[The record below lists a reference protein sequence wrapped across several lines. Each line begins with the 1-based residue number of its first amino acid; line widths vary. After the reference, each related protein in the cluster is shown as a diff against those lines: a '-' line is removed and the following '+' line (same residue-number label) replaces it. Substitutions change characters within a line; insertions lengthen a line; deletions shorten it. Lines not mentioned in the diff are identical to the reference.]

1 MPNGLAMT
9 CGLVGGLGLFLYGM
23 QLMADGLQK
32 TAGDRLRKLLEALTR
47 TPLIGMLVGA
57 IVTMLIQS
65 SSATSVMV
73 VGFVNAGLMSLEQAI
88 SVLLGAAVG
97 TTVTAFIV
105 SLRLSDLALP
115 AIGLGFLLTIIGKKK
130 STRFIG
136 QAILGFGLL
145 FLGLTVMGDAMKP
158 LQHSVFFRSM
168 MLNFCKYPVLGV
180 LAGAIFTAIMQSS
193 SATTGLIVTLA
204 AQGLLDL
211 QSAFSLVLGA
221 NIGTIVTALLASIPM
236 KLTAKRAAVSHLIF
250 KVIGVVIFVI
260 AFRPFVALAALTH
273 PDVARQVAN
282 AHIMF
287 NVINALLFLPFISAL
302 ARLVQRLLP
311 GEDTTEQLRALYLD
325 KNLLNTP
332 SVALGQ
338 ATKELVR
345 MGNLTTSMLNDA
357 LQAFRNNDD
366 SKLSDIAQ
374 IEDVIDQL
382 ERDIVDYLVQLS
394 QASLSSEQSERLN
407 ALLHVSNDLE
417 RIGDHAQ
424 NVADLASYKV
434 SHRLPL
440 SAEAEQEL
448 ADMSKQVSSL
458 VERSVEILTSGD
470 RLAAERIILDES
482 NIDLLEKSL
491 RRQHIK
497 RLNAGIC
504 FPASGIVYLDLISNL
519 ERIADHANN
528 IAQALVGIGKN
539 QEPAD

>member
-1 MPNGLAMT
+1 
-9 CGLVGGLGLFLYGM
+9 
-23 QLMADGLQK
+23 
-32 TAGDRLRKLLEALTR
+32 
-47 TPLIGMLVGA
+47 
-57 IVTMLIQS
+57 
-65 SSATSVMV
+65 
-73 VGFVNAGLMSLEQAI
+73 
-88 SVLLGAAVG
+88 
-97 TTVTAFIV
+97 
-105 SLRLSDLALP
+105 
-115 AIGLGFLLTIIGKKK
+115 
-130 STRFIG
+130 
-136 QAILGFGLL
+136 
-145 FLGLTVMGDAMKP
+145 
-158 LQHSVFFRSM
+158 
-168 MLNFCKYPVLGV
+168 
-180 LAGAIFTAIMQSS
+180 
-193 SATTGLIVTLA
+193 
-204 AQGLLDL
+204 
-211 QSAFSLVLGA
+211 
-221 NIGTIVTALLASIPM
+221 
-236 KLTAKRAAVSHLIF
+236 
-250 KVIGVVIFVI
+250 
-260 AFRPFVALAALTH
+260 
-273 PDVARQVAN
+273 
-282 AHIMF
+282 
-287 NVINALLFLPFISAL
+287 
-302 ARLVQRLLP
+302 
-311 GEDTTEQLRALYLD
+311 
-325 KNLLNTP
+325 
-332 SVALGQ
+332 
-338 ATKELVR
+338 
-345 MGNLTTSMLNDA
+345 MLNDA

-374 IEDVIDQL
+374 LEDVDQL
-382 ERDIVDYLVQLS
+382 ERDIADYLVQPS
-394 QASLSSEQSERLN
+394 QASQLEQSERLN